1 MKILPLFVVAV
12 SFISLTGSLE
22 LEIFPSPLEISANED
37 ALLMCKF
44 DQPEFDLTHIA
55 VRWAFNSQTNQ
66 RDVYIFDGGNHAPQR
81 TGAKMFDD
89 DLRKGNASLYLPNV
103 QFNEAGTYTCIVFV
117 TPHKEQISSVMQVSV
132 QPKVS
137 ISRLKITTANGT
149 EHFLACDVK
158 EFYPEKVNISWL
170 TLSNGKME
178 YASKNQFTEDLVRN
192 SDDTFSVSSKIRIEP
207 TLDNRIK
214 YRCVVKHKTF
224 LGNFTLDADQVE
236 EPVPKGAIIGGICGF
251 VVFCAAC
258 FGLYFWIKKHK
269 ASSKRE
275 ERADDSDRPLLSL
288 KREQSKLKESEDD
301 SGRAVEKTICHV
313 EREPAKISLI
323 KTPFEINEGEESKLD
338 WDVTV
343 FSPEVVNIVIWVKRK
358 GKQEAKIL
366 FHWELPGSKLS
377 GPKKVTIPLN
387 DASDLC
393 EKDDSFS
400 AEAPELQ
407 RMDSRSIRISC
418 SITLCPD
425 ISKDDGAEI
434 LIEVKQDTSEKT
446 STESTVLKV
455 KAEQSKLKESED
467 DSGRAVE
474 KTICHVEREPAKISL
489 IQTPFEINE
498 GEESKLDW
506 DVTVFSP
513 EVVNIVIRVKR
524 KGKQEAK
531 ILFHWELPGSKLSGP
546 KKVIIPLNDAS
557 DLCEKDDSFSAE
569 APELQRMDSRSIR
582 ISCSITLCPDIS
594 KDDGAEIL
602 IEVKQDTSEK
612 TSTEST
618 VLKVKA
624 EQSKLK
630 ESEDDSGRAV
640 EKTICHV
647 EREPAKISLIQTPFE
662 INEGEESKLDWDVT
676 VFSPEVVNIVIR
688 VKRKGKHEA
697 KILFHWE
704 LPASKLSGP
713 KKVTI
718 PLNDASDLCEKDD
731 SFSAEAP
738 ELQRMD
744 SRSIRI
750 SCSITLCPDI
760 SKDDGAE
767 ILIEVKQDTSE
778 KTSTESTVLK
788 VKAEPA
794 KISLIQTPFEINEG
808 EESKLDWDVTVFS
821 PEVVNIVIR
830 VKRKGKQEAKI
841 LFHWKLPASKFSG
854 PKKVIIPLNDASDLC
869 EKDDSFS
876 AEAPELQR
884 MDSGS
889 IRISCSITLCPDISK
904 DDGAEI
910 LIEVKQ
916 DTSENT
922 STESTVLKVKADNFC
937 ILY

>member
-313 EREPAKISLI
+313 ER
-323 KTPFEINEGEESKLD
+323 
-338 WDVTV
+338 
-343 FSPEVVNIVIWVKRK
+343 
-358 GKQEAKIL
+358 
-366 FHWELPGSKLS
+366 
-377 GPKKVTIPLN
+377 
-387 DASDLC
+387 
-393 EKDDSFS
+393 
-400 AEAPELQ
+400 
-407 RMDSRSIRISC
+407 
-418 SITLCPD
+418 
-425 ISKDDGAEI
+425 
-434 LIEVKQDTSEKT
+434 
-446 STESTVLKV
+446 
-455 KAEQSKLKESED
+455 EQSKLKESED

-788 VKAEPA
+788 VKAEQSKLKESEDDSGRAVEKTICHVEREPA

>member
-647 EREPAKISLIQTPFE
+647 EREQ
-662 INEGEESKLDWDVT
+662 SKLKE
-676 VFSPEVVNIVIR
+676 SE
-688 VKRKGKHEA
+688 
-697 KILFHWE
+697 
-704 LPASKLSGP
+704 
-713 KKVTI
+713 
-718 PLNDASDLCEKDD
+718 DD
-731 SFSAEAP
+731 SGRA
-738 ELQRMD
+738 
-744 SRSIRI
+744 
-750 SCSITLCPDI
+750 
-760 SKDDGAE
+760 
-767 ILIEVKQDTSE
+767 VE
-778 KTSTESTVLK
+778 KTICHVER
-788 VKAEPA
+788 EPA